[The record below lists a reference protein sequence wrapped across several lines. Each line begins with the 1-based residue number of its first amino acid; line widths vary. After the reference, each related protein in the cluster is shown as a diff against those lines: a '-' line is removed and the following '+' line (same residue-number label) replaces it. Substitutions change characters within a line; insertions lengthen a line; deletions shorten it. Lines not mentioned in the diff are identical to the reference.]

1 MSLDVMKFSHQKI
14 KVSLGLDEPMRADGG
29 LVDFAI
35 DADGHDPPSG
45 CRRASGAPV
54 SRFDGDVAVVTGAGS
69 GIGAAVARRLAADG
83 AVVAGLD
90 LDVVAAQG
98 DRSPTSPGGVA
109 VAVDVADSASVD
121 AAIAEVEAS
130 LGPIA
135 LVAHAAGVD
144 ADRGLKERLAEH
156 RRALERGEGERG
168 FRGVVDLTDEQW
180 DRVLRV
186 NLDGTFYVVRAALRV
201 MIPRRRGAIV
211 TTAST
216 AGMSGTPASPTTRRR
231 RAACGCSPSPSPG
244 RSPRSASASTRSLRA
259 RRRRPMFGR
268 TPDGDRLAA
277 TTPIGRVAD
286 PDELAAAFSYLLS
299 DEASYVVGETMNVN
313 GGLVIQ

>member
-1 MSLDVMKFSHQKI
+1 M
-14 KVSLGLDEPMRADGG
+14 
-29 LVDFAI
+29 
-35 DADGHDPPSG
+35 
-45 CRRASGAPV
+45 
-54 SRFDGDVAVVTGAGS
+54 SRFDGIVAVVTGAGS
-69 GIGAAVARRLAADG
+69 GIGAAVARRLGADG

-90 LDVVAAQG
+90 LDVVSAQATVA
-98 DRSPTSPGGVA
+98 DLPGGIA
-109 VAVDVADSASVD
+109 VGVDVADSASVD

-135 LVAHAAGVD
+135 LVAHAAGID
-144 ADRGLKERLAEH
+144 ADRALKERLAEH
-156 RRALERGEGERG
+156 RRAVGRGEGERG
-168 FRGVVDLTDEQW
+168 FRGVVDLSDEQW

-216 AGMSGTPASPTTRRR
+216 AGMSGNAGV
-231 RAACGCSPSPSPG
+231 AHY
-244 RSPRSASASTRSLRA
+244 SASKGGVRLFTQSVA
-259 RRRRPMFGR
+259 REVAPFGIRVNSIAPGTTATPMFGR

-286 PDELAAAFSYLLS
+286 PDEVAAAFSYLLS